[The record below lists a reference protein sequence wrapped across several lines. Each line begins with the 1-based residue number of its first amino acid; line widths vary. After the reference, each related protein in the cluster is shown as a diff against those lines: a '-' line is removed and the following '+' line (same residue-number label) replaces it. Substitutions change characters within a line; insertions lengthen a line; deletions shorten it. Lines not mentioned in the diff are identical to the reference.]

1 MINIASKA
9 GQYLRATNQVV
20 ASGLRPAA
28 GAALAEKKKVTT
40 ENREVSTLWSL
51 QHALPANNMSV
62 RAGVTSKYCVVAT
75 SRDQS
80 LFIYVFSTV
89 LLKII

>member
-28 GAALAEKKKVTT
+28 GAALAEKKVRT

-51 QHALPANNMSV
+51 QQALPANNLCV
-62 RAGVTSKYCVVAT
+62 KAGVTSEYRDGSS
-75 SRDQS
+75 SRRPS
-80 LFIYVFSTV
+80 LFIYVFSAV